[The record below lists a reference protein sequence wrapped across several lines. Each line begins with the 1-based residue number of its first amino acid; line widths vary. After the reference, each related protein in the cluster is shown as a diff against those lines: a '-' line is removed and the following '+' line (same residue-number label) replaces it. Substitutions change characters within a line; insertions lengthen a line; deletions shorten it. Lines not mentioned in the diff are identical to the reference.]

1 MDRKQLLNKAFQRG
15 HLLNLKNKNYLKKV
29 NDILDSMLK
38 EDLNKKGDITSN
50 AVLKKNL
57 ETKAVIKAKQNGIIA
72 GLEEAEYF
80 YKKNNIKVKK
90 LKKDGSKVKKGD
102 IFVVLN
108 GKEKDLLK
116 TERTGLNLIQRM
128 SGIAT
133 LTNSLQSKVKKML
146 ILGIRKA
153 HWGLLDKKAVYIGGG
168 GTHRFGLYESILIKE
183 NHLESLKKEGV
194 KDYIQIALNR
204 VWENKNKAV
213 FIEIE
218 VKNKNETIK
227 AAKKFKELNKGKKK
241 PCIIMLD
248 NFKPI
253 EIKKTI
259 KELKELKLYDYVLL
273 EASGGINPSNIKE
286 YEKTGVDVVSLGFLT
301 HSPKALDISQV
312 II

>member
-1 MDRKQLLNKAFQRG
+1 MNKKQLLNKTFQRG
-15 HLLNLKNKNYLKKV
+15 HLLTLKNKNYLKRVKE
-29 NDILDSMLK
+29 ITETMLK
-38 EDLNKKGDITSN
+38 EDLGKKGDITSDS
-50 AVLKKNL
+50 VLKKNL
-57 ETKAVIKAKQNGIIA
+57 KVKAIIKVKKNGILA
-72 GLEEAEYF
+72 GVEEAEYF

-90 LKKDGSKVKKGD
+90 LKKDGSKVKKGNV
-102 IFVVLN
+102 ILILS
-108 GKEKDLLK
+108 GKEKNLLK
-116 TERTGLNLIQRM
+116 TERIGLNLLQRM

-133 LTNSLQSKVKKML
+133 LTNNLQSRVKKML

-204 VWENKNKAV
+204 AWKNKQKAI

-218 VKNKNETIK
+218 VQNKEEAIR
-227 AAKKFKELNKGKKK
+227 AAEKFKELNKTKKK

-248 NFKPI
+248 NFKPT

-259 KELKELKLYDYVLL
+259 KELKELKLYDYILL
-273 EASGGINPSNIKE
+273 EASGGVNPNNIKE
-286 YEKTGVDVVSLGFLT
+286 FEKTGVDVASLGFLT
-301 HSPKALDISQV
+301 HSPKALDISQE